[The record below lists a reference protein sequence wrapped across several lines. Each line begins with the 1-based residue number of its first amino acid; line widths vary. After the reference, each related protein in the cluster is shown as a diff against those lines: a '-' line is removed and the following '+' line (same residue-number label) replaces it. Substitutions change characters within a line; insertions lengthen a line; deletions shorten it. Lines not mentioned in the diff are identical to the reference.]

1 MARKLPRSGLLAA
14 PLAGVALVLSLGA
27 RTLPAPDGSWLGVLP
42 ASAFIVG
49 VLVASVAAALAW
61 GVATRRWPF
70 LAAWPAAA
78 WSGVFIAVLPW
89 LPLPLPAARFVWLGP
104 LAWLAWAGAV
114 ATGVACLTAD
124 RPAWPAALATMDRRS
139 PSRRLAG
146 RHARARAVRVRLRVR
161 ALDPA
166 RRRRAA
172 LPGDCREP
180 AP

>member
-78 WSGVFIAVLPW
+78 WSGLLLAALPW

-114 ATGVACLTAD
+114 ATGVACMTAG
-124 RPAWPAALATMDRRS
+124 RPAWPC
-139 PSRRLAG
+139 
-146 RHARARAVRVRLRVR
+146 RARDGGPPIAVAAAGSRGRSRSCCSR
-161 ALDPA
+161 PPTRPCARSCPA
-166 RRRRAA
+166 ATSRTTW
-172 LPGDCREP
+172 
-180 AP
+180 